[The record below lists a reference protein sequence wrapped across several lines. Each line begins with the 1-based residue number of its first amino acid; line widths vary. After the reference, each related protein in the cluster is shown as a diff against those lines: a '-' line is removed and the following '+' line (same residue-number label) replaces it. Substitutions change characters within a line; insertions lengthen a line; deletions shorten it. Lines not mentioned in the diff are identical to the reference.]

1 MRVKRLAAVL
11 MAGTLLVSS
20 MTGCGMNKDAA
31 VATMKDQEVSLG
43 LANFYC
49 KFQQASY
56 EDMYKSILG
65 ASTEGSIWEKDLSG
79 SGTTM
84 ADNMKDSVMEELHAM
99 YTLKAHMAD
108 YKVELTDEDN
118 KAIDNAVEDFI
129 AANSQEALKEMGAD
143 VETVTELLSLY
154 TIQQKMTDAIGA
166 EADTNVSDEEAN
178 MRGYSM
184 VTISSTDST
193 DESGDET
200 EDTDEEKAQLKSKAE
215 KMQEDL
221 LAEGATL
228 ESAAEANGYEV
239 KTGTYAKDD
248 STLDDTVKAALDGLK
263 EGETSSM
270 IETESA
276 YYFVRVDKETD
287 EEATEQNRQ
296 SIINTRK
303 SDHYNEVLSGWQE
316 NDDWKVDDK
325 KLEQISFKNSLTGQD
340 PNASTE
346 TEDVQS
352 TQE

>member
-296 SIINTRK
+296 SIISTRK
-303 SDHYNEVLSGWQE
+303 NDHYNEVLSGWQE

-346 TEDVQS
+346 TEGVQS

>member
-287 EEATEQNRQ
+287 EEATEQNRK
-296 SIINTRK
+296 SIISTRK
-303 SDHYNEVLSGWQE
+303 NDHYNEVLSGWQE

-346 TEDVQS
+346 TEGVQS